1 MRVPLTEKDLHIQ
14 LADVTN
20 RYPRLKDDEVFLLW
34 FLTATVTDN
43 ENEASAALTGHS
55 RDKGTDAV
63 LTDDRSKLVCVVQ
76 GKYHKKIN
84 KTNESRPDVISFAQ
98 LACDLHGGDEEF
110 KAFLKEIDPRVH
122 ERFRYARE
130 CLRKRGYRLKL
141 YFVTTAKCSGALVQ
155 EAEQRCPRAEGP
167 ADIEIF
173 DGKRVLLMLS
183 DFLDGVAP
191 PVPSLDL
198 PLEVGKGVTSESH
211 RRHDARENITAWIFS
226 MNASA
231 VADMYDAAGIR
242 LFARN
247 VRGFLG
253 KSTQVNRGMQQTLSE
268 EPWNF
273 WYYNNG
279 ITMICDHAERKS
291 IGGRDVMRVSNPQII
306 NGQQTTRT
314 LHEADGRGLTAA
326 VMVKAIMVPRDP
338 RAGSEK
344 FDMLVS
350 RIVAATNLQNAIRAS
365 DLMANDRRQI
375 EIERE
380 LRKFNYYYLRKRQ
393 SKSEARRFIGAHQ
406 RVVTKEEIAQAVAG
420 CELDSAIVREGK
432 EGLFEEHLYSK
443 VFPTSDPY
451 FYLNRFR
458 LKYEVRY
465 CSKGYPERAYATW
478 LVLQIM
484 WSHVA
489 RIIRSKALADA
500 FRESSERNSQPI
512 RYLRDAINPV
522 FRAALTFYRYKKGPG
537 EKAIDVSTFFKR
549 KGLGPEFDTYLRGRG
564 RAFNK
569 TSEKRLNRFEAEL
582 RKVAS

>member
-1 MRVPLTEKDLHIQ
+1 MKVPLTEKDLHIQ
-14 LADVTN
+14 LADVRN
-20 RYPRLKDDEVFLLW
+20 RYPRLKDDEIFLLW
-34 FLTATVTDN
+34 FMSATVTDN
-43 ENEASAALTGHS
+43 ENEAATALTGHS

-63 LTDDRSKLVCVVQ
+63 LTDDRSKLVSVVQ

-84 KTNESRPDVISFAQ
+84 KTNESRPDVMSFAQ
-98 LACDLHGGDEEF
+98 IACDLHGTDEQF
-110 KAFLKEIDPRVH
+110 KAFLKEIDTRVH
-122 ERFRYARE
+122 EKFRYARE
-130 CLRKRGYRLKL
+130 CLRRRGYRLKL
-141 YFVTTAKCSGALVQ
+141 YFVTTAKCSSSLIQ
-155 EAEQRCPRAEGP
+155 EAGQKCRQAEGP
-167 ADIEIF
+167 AFIEIF
-173 DGKRVLLMLS
+173 DGKRVLLTLS

-198 PLEVGKGVTSESH
+198 PLEVGKGVTSECH

-231 VADMYDAAGIR
+231 VADMYETAGIR

-253 KSTQVNRGMQQTLSE
+253 KSTQVNRGMHATLST

-279 ITMICDHAERKS
+279 VTMICDRAERIS
-291 IGGRDVMRVSNPQII
+291 VGGRDVMRVSNPQII

-314 LHEADGRGLTAA
+314 LHEADGRESTAA
-326 VMVKAIMVPRDP
+326 VLVKAIMVPRDP

-350 RIVAATNLQNAIRAS
+350 RIVAATNWQNAIRAS

-406 RVVTKEEIAQAVAG
+406 RVVTKEDIAQAVAG
-420 CELDSAIVREGK
+420 CELDPAIVREGK
-432 EGLFEEHLYSK
+432 EGLFEEHLYPK
-443 VFPTSDPY
+443 VFPTSDPH

-458 LKYEVRY
+458 LKYEVRHR
-465 CSKGYPERAYATW
+465 SKGYPERAYATW
-478 LVLQIM
+478 LVLHIM
-484 WSHVA
+484 WSRVA
-489 RIIRSKALADA
+489 PIIRSRGLGGV
-500 FRESSERNSQPI
+500 FREASERHQQPI
-512 RYLRDAINPV
+512 GYLSDAVNSA
-522 FRAALTFYRYKKGPG
+522 FRAALSFYRHEKGQG

-549 KGLGPEFDTYLRGRG
+549 KGLEPEFETYLRGRG
-564 RAFNK
+564 RAFSK
-569 TSEKRLNRFEAEL
+569 TVEKRLKRFEAEL
-582 RKVAS
+582 RKLAS

>member
-1 MRVPLTEKDLHIQ
+1 MRVLLTEKDLHNQ
-14 LADVTN
+14 LEDVRN
-20 RYPRLKDDEVFLLW
+20 LFPRLKDDELFLLW
-34 FLTATVTDN
+34 FLNATVTGD
-43 ENEASAALTGHS
+43 EKDAAAALTGHS

-63 LTDDRSKLVCVVQ
+63 LTDDHSKVVCVVQ

-84 KTNESRPDVISFAQ
+84 NGNESRPDVISFAQ
-98 LACDLHGGDEEF
+98 LACDLHGSDQDF

-122 ERFRYARE
+122 EKFRYARE
-130 CLRKRGYRLKL
+130 CLRKRSYRLKL
-141 YFVTTAKCSGALVQ
+141 YFVTTAKCSGSLVQ
-155 EAEQRCPRAEGP
+155 EAEQRCRRADGP

-173 DGKRVLLMLS
+173 DGKSVLLRLS

-198 PLEVGKGVTSESH
+198 PLEIGKGVTSECH

-226 MNASA
+226 MNTFA
-231 VADMYDAAGIR
+231 VAEMYETAGIR

-253 KSTQVNRGMQQTLSE
+253 KSTQVNRGMQDTLRT

-279 ITMICDHAERKS
+279 ITMICDHAERIS

-314 LHEADGRGLTAA
+314 LHDADSHGSAA
-326 VMVKAIMVPRDP
+326 SVLVKAIMVPRDLKS
-338 RAGSEK
+338 GSEK

-350 RIVAATNLQNAIRAS
+350 RIVAATNLQNAIRPS

-393 SKSEARRFIGAHQ
+393 SKSEARRFVGAHQ
-406 RVVTKEEIAQAVAG
+406 RVVTKEEIAQAIAG
-420 CELDSAIVREGK
+420 CELDPAIVREGK
-432 EGLFEEHLYSK
+432 EGLFEEHLYPK

-458 LKYEVRY
+458 LKYEVRHR
-465 CSKGYPERAYATW
+465 SKGYPERAYATW
-478 LVLQIM
+478 LVLQFM
-484 WSHVA
+484 WSRVA
-489 RIIRSKALADA
+489 PLIRSRALADA
-500 FRESSERNSQPI
+500 FREASERHSSPVG
-512 RYLRDAINPV
+512 YLSDAIDTI
-522 FRAALTFYRYKKGPG
+522 FRAALSFYRHKKGKG

-549 KGLGPEFDTYLRGRG
+549 KGLGPDFEAYLRASGRE
-564 RAFNK
+564 FNRTFK
-569 TSEKRLNRFEAEL
+569 KRIQRFEDKLEE
-582 RKVAS
+582 RV

>member
-1 MRVPLTEKDLHIQ
+1 MRVLLTEKDLHNQ
-14 LADVTN
+14 LEDVRN
-20 RYPRLKDDEVFLLW
+20 RYPRLKDDELFLVW
-34 FLTATVTDN
+34 FLNATVTGD
-43 ENEASAALTGHS
+43 EKEAAAALTGHS

-63 LTDDRSKLVCVVQ
+63 LTDDHSKVVCVVQ

-84 KTNESRPDVISFAQ
+84 RGSESRPDVISFAQ
-98 LACDLHGGDEEF
+98 LSCDLHGSDQDF
-110 KAFLKEIDPRVH
+110 KALLKGIDPRVH
-122 ERFRYARE
+122 EKFRYARE
-130 CLRKRGYRLKL
+130 CLRKRNYRLKL
-141 YFVTTAKCSGALVQ
+141 YFVTTAKCSKSLVQ
-155 EAEQRCPRAEGP
+155 EAEQRVRRADGP

-173 DGKRVLLMLS
+173 DGKLVLLRLS

-226 MNASA
+226 MNAPA
-231 VADMYDAAGIR
+231 VADMYETAGIR

-253 KSTQVNRGMQQTLSE
+253 KSTQVNRGMQDTLRT

-279 ITMICDHAERKS
+279 ITMICDQAERIS
-291 IGGRDVMRVSNPQII
+291 VGGQDVMRVSNPQII

-314 LHEADGRGLTAA
+314 LHEADSHGSAA
-326 VMVKAIMVPRDP
+326 SVLVKAIMVPRDP
-338 RAGSEK
+338 KSGSDK

-350 RIVAATNLQNAIRAS
+350 RIVAATNLQNAIRPS

-380 LRKFNYYYLRKRQ
+380 LRTFNYFYLRKRQ
-393 SKSEARRFIGAHQ
+393 SKSEARRFVGAHQ
-406 RVVTKEEIAQAVAG
+406 RVVTKEEIAQAIAG
-420 CELDSAIVREGK
+420 CELDPAVVREGK
-432 EGLFEEHLYSK
+432 EGLFEEHLYPK
-443 VFPTSDPY
+443 AFPTSDPY

-465 CSKGYPERAYATW
+465 RSRGYPERAYATW
-478 LVLQIM
+478 LVLHFI
-484 WSHVA
+484 WA
-489 RIIRSKALADA
+489 RVSPIIRSKALADA
-500 FRESSERNSQPI
+500 FRESSERNVSPI
-512 RYLRDAINPV
+512 GYLSDAIDTI
-522 FRAALTFYRYKKGPG
+522 FRAALSFYRHKKGKG

-549 KGLGPEFDTYLRGRG
+549 KGLAPNFDAYLRASGREFA
-564 RAFNK
+564 RTFK
-569 TSEKRLNRFEAEL
+569 KRIKRFENEL
-582 RKVAS
+582 EKNI